1 MNKIK
6 TSAGHVTPSQAVPGT
21 SRTLPLLQNGDR
33 LTRTEFERRY
43 TAMPR
48 TKKAELIEG
57 IVYMP
62 SPVSCGGHGT
72 PHFFASFWLGP
83 YVVRTPGITPA
94 DNSTVRLDLDNEP
107 QPDLCL
113 FIRQS
118 HGGQSKLV
126 DDFIEGAPEFVME
139 ISNSSVSIDLHA
151 KFNAYRRN
159 GVREYV
165 VWRTADEIVDWF
177 VLRDADYK
185 KIEATSDGV
194 LKSEVFPGLWLNA
207 AALLKS
213 DLIAVVKTVEEGL
226 ATQEHTAFVAKLQE
240 NASKLR

>member
-1 MNKIK
+1 MNEIK

-33 LTRTEFERRY
+33 LTRAEFERRY
-43 TAMPR
+43 TAMPK

-62 SPVSCGGHGT
+62 SPVGCDRHGN
-72 PHFFASFWLGP
+72 PHAFASFWLIYYFGK
-83 YVVRTPGITPA
+83 TPGVTPT
-94 DNSTVRLDLDNEP
+94 DNTTVRLDLDNEP
-107 QPDLCL
+107 QPDLSL

-126 DDFIEGAPEFVME
+126 DDYIEGPPELIVE

-151 KFNAYRRN
+151 KFHAYRRN

-165 VWRTADEIVDWF
+165 VWRTADECVDWF
-177 VLRDADYK
+177 VLRDGDYK
-185 KIEATSDGV
+185 KMSATPDGI
-194 LKSEVFPGLWLNA
+194 LKSEVFPGLWLNEPA
-207 AALLKS
+207 LMNGDVAALT
-213 DLIAVVKTVEEGL
+213 KTVEEGI
-226 ATQEHTAFVAKLQE
+226 ATQEHAAFVAKLQE